1 MDILDNGIVMTGGGS
16 LVRNFT
22 NLMEEET
29 KINVFLA
36 EQPLES
42 VVLGGGLAFDNRN
55 LLRTLQMK
63 ENT

>member
-1 MDILDNGIVMTGGGS
+1 MTGGGS

-29 KINVFLA
+29 KITVFLA
-36 EQPLES
+36 EKPLES
-42 VVLGGGLAFDNRN
+42 VVLGGGMAFDNKN